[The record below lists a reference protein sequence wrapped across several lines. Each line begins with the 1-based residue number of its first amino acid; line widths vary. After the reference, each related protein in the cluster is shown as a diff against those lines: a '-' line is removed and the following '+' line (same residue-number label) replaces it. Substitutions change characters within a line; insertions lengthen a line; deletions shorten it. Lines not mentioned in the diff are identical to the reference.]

1 MAHLSGKRLGK
12 DAKVSVMTKYL
23 YPSRTINEVLQ
34 NYESNHRLNNCI
46 VVRMEEK
53 KVNRRNQLV
62 MVLKHKDFKTNDGE
76 PEEIYAV
83 TRWCKVEEEGP
94 SDLFFDTDNLDG
106 RSGSFV
112 SESGEALE
120 VPAIVEQ
127 INTRGFN
134 EGDIVS

>member
-1 MAHLSGKRLGK
+1 MK
-12 DAKVSVMTKYL
+12 
-23 YPSRTINEVLQ
+23 SRHNP
-34 NYESNHRLNNCI
+34 
-46 VVRMEEK
+46 
-53 KVNRRNQLV
+53 LV

-76 PEEIYAV
+76 PKEIYTV

-94 SDLFFDTDNLDG
+94 SNLFFDTHNVDG
-106 RSGSFV
+106 RAGSVV

-134 EGDIVS
+134 EGDIVSLE